1 MNKWLTSA
9 WMVLITLLILTT
21 VRWWDPLPVQR
32 LRLLN
37 FDGYQALLEKTTSDK
52 IVLYDI
58 GEEFL
63 KEHGQ
68 WPPKRTVFA
77 QLIADLYNAGAG
89 LVVLNI
95 LFAEEDRLGGDS
107 DFVSVLQQVPVVGTQ
122 VASVRGRDD
131 DATPRGLSY
140 SGNPFP
146 YLFQYPGAV
155 KNIKPI
161 ADALAGI
168 GMVSTVPEVDGV
180 VRRMPLFVRVGED
193 VIYPSLAMEILR
205 VLVNSKSAQIKTEAA
220 GISKVRVRGFP
231 IVETDPHARIWI
243 DFSTDIVRSTGALV
257 PAPTGLVSDVKGKI
271 VIVGLTAEGLTQTVP
286 TPFGAVDIHEFNA
299 KTLHTIMSGTSIKR
313 WDIANQLEILDFFLF
328 GLILIVLVPRVGMK
342 WTLPIVLFLFIQGAW
357 TGLYAFNHHKI
368 LFDLSYPLLG
378 GLLLYVQLLF
388 NKYARE
394 YAAKMLIKKQFGTY
408 LSPAMVMILQ
418 KNPEL
423 LKLGGET
430 KKLSILFA
438 DIRGF
443 TPISEQYKTDPQGLT
458 SLINRFL
465 TPMTDFIM
473 ARDGTIDKYMGDCIM
488 AFWNAPVNVDNH
500 EMKAVESAL
509 GMVQRLK
516 ELNNELESEGLMPIK
531 IGIGINTGEVVVGNM
546 GSNNRFDY
554 SILGDAAN
562 LASRLEGQSKSYG
575 QTLILGE
582 ETATAVQHELFS
594 IELDKIA
601 VKGKT
606 EGVRIFT
613 VLGNNDWVFHNTSW
627 YMYQQQHDK
636 FLALYRS
643 KKWKVAEKFATDLR
657 DGWPEMAEY
666 YDIMLDRIEDYK
678 ENDPGEDWDG
688 TYYARTK

>member
-1 MNKWLTSA
+1 MKLWTSS
-9 WMVLITLLILTT
+9 WMVLITLLILTA
-21 VRWWDPLPVQR
+21 VRWLDPTPVQR

-77 QLIADLYNAGAG
+77 QLTADLYNAGAG
-89 LVVLNI
+89 LVVFNI
-95 LFAEEDRLGGDS
+95 LFAEEDRLGGDA
-107 DFVSVLQQVPVVGTQ
+107 DFISVLQQVPVVGTQ

-180 VRRMPLFVRVGED
+180 VRRMPLFVRVGEK
-193 VIYPSLAMEILR
+193 VIYPSLPMEILR

-231 IVETDPHARIWI
+231 TVETDPHARIWI
-243 DFSTDIVRSTGALV
+243 DFSTEIPRNVDVTGKV
-257 PAPTGLVSDVKGKI
+257 

-313 WDIANQLEILDFFLF
+313 WDIANQLEVLDFFLF

-423 LKLGGET
+423 LRLGGET
-430 KKLSILFA
+430 KRISIMFS

-443 TPISEQYKTDPQGLT
+443 TPISEQYKTNPQGLT
-458 SLINRFL
+458 ALINRFL
-465 TPMTDFIM
+465 TPMTDLIM
-473 ARDGTIDKYMGDCIM
+473 SQQGTIDKYMGDCIM
-488 AFWNAPVNVDNH
+488 AFWNAPVNIENH
-500 EMKAVESAL
+500 EKESVESAL
-509 GMVQRLK
+509 KMVERLK
-516 ELNNELESEGLMPIK
+516 ELNVELESEGLMPIK
-531 IGIGINTGEVVVGNM
+531 IGIGINTGECVVGNM
-546 GSNNRFDY
+546 GSDKRFDY
-554 SILGDAAN
+554 SVLGDAAN
-562 LASRLEGQSKSYG
+562 LASRLEGQSKGYG
-575 QTLILGE
+575 VTIILGE
-582 ETATAVQHELFS
+582 ETATAVENDLFN
-594 IELDKIA
+594 IELDSIA
-601 VKGKT
+601 VKGKKDS
-606 EGVRIFT
+606 VRIFT
-613 VLGNNDWVFHNTSW
+613 VLGNNDWVFHNTNW

-636 FLALYRS
+636 FLALYRGQ
-643 KKWKVAEKFATDLR
+643 KWIVAERFATDLR
-657 DGWPEMAEY
+657 DGWPEMTDY
-666 YDIMLDRIEDYK
+666 YNIMLQRIGEYK
-678 ENDPGEDWDG
+678 NNPPGKDWDG
-688 TYYARTK
+688 VYRATTK

>member
-1 MNKWLTSA
+1 MSRFLTSA

-21 VRWWDPLPVQR
+21 VRWWDPIPVQR

-52 IVLYDI
+52 IVLYDL

-122 VASVRGRDD
+122 VASARALDD
-131 DATPRGLSY
+131 EATPRGLSY
-140 SGNPFP
+140 SGDPFP
-146 YLFQYPGAV
+146 WLFEYPGAV

-180 VRRMPLFVRVGED
+180 VRRMPLFVRVGEK
-193 VIYPSLAMEILR
+193 VIYPSLPMEILR

-231 IVETDPHARIWI
+231 IVETDPYARIWI
-243 DFSTDIVRSTGALV
+243 DFSTEIPRNVDVTGKV
-257 PAPTGLVSDVKGKI
+257 

-342 WTLPIVLFLFIQGAW
+342 WTLPIVLLLFSSGAYSAV
-357 TGLYAFNHHKI
+357 YAFNHYKI

-378 GLLLYVQLLF
+378 GLLLYIQLLF

-443 TPISEQYKTDPQGLT
+443 TPISEQYKTNPQGLT

-465 TPMTDFIM
+465 TPMTDLIM
-473 ARDGTIDKYMGDCIM
+473 SRDGTIDKYMGDCIM
-488 AFWNAPVNVDNH
+488 AFWNAPVNVDEH
-500 EMKAVESAL
+500 EKQAVESAL
-509 GMVQRLK
+509 EMVDRLD
-516 ELNNELESEGLMPIK
+516 ELNVELEGEGKMPIK

-562 LASRLEGQSKSYG
+562 LASRLEGQSKGYG
-575 QTLILGE
+575 VTIIMGE
-582 ETATAVQHELFS
+582 ETATAVDNELFN

-601 VKGKT
+601 VKGKKDAI
-606 EGVRIFT
+606 RIFT
-613 VLGNNDWVFHNTSW
+613 VLGNNDWVFKNTNW
-627 YMYQQQHDK
+627 YMYQQQHVK
-636 FLALYRS
+636 FLHLYRGQ
-643 KKWKVAEKFATDLR
+643 KWIVAERFAKDLR
-657 DGWPEMAEY
+657 DGWPEMAKY
-666 YDIMLDRIEDYK
+666 YDVMIDRINEFK
-678 ENDPGEDWDG
+678 KNPPGDDWDG
-688 TYYARTK
+688 VYRAETK

>member
-1 MNKWLTSA
+1 MNKWLTSS
-9 WMVLITLLILTT
+9 WMVVITLLILTT
-21 VRWWDPLPVQR
+21 VRWWDPTPVQR

-95 LFAEEDRLGGDS
+95 LFAEEDRLGGDA
-107 DFVSVLQQVPVVGTQ
+107 DFISVLQQVPVVGTQ

-140 SGNPFP
+140 SGDPLP

-180 VRRMPLFVRVGED
+180 VRRMPLFVRVGEK
-193 VIYPSLAMEILR
+193 VIYPSLPMEILR

-220 GISKVRVRGFP
+220 GITKVRVRGFP
-231 IVETDPHARIWI
+231 IVETDPNARIWI
-243 DFSTDIVRSTGALV
+243 DYSTHIERNT
-257 PAPTGLVSDVKGKI
+257 DVKGKI

-286 TPFGAVDIHEFNA
+286 TPFGPQDIHEVNA
-299 KTLHTIMSGTSIKR
+299 KTLHTIMTGTSIKR
-313 WDIANQLEILDFFLF
+313 LDTSLLIELGSFFLF
-328 GLILIVLVPRVGMK
+328 GIILILVVPRVSVK
-342 WTLPIVLFLFIQGAW
+342 WTIPTFVLLFSGVA
-357 TGLYAFNHHKI
+357 YAGVYSFSHHRL
-368 LFDLSYPLLG
+368 LFDLAYPLGG
-378 GLLLYVQLLF
+378 GLLLYVQLMF
-388 NKYARE
+388 NNFARE
-394 YAAKMLIKKQFGTY
+394 FRLKQQIKKQFGTY

-430 KKLSILFA
+430 KKLTIMFS

-465 TPMTDFIM
+465 TPMTDLLM
-473 ARDGTIDKYMGDCIM
+473 GRKGTIDKYMGDCIM
-488 AFWNAPVNVDNH
+488 AFWNAPVNVDEH
-500 EMKAVESAL
+500 EKQAVESAL
-509 GMVQRLK
+509 EMVDKLD
-516 ELNNELESEGLMPIK
+516 ELNAELESEGKLPIK

-562 LASRLEGQSKSYG
+562 LASRLEGQSKGYG
-575 QTLILGE
+575 VTIILGE
-582 ETATAVQHELFS
+582 ETATAVENDLFN
-594 IELDKIA
+594 IELDSIA
-601 VKGKT
+601 VKGKKDS
-606 EGVRIFT
+606 VRIFT
-613 VLGNNDWVFHNTSW
+613 VLGNNEWVFKNTNW
-627 YMYQQQHDK
+627 YFYQQQHEK
-636 FLALYRS
+636 FLKLYRGQA
-643 KKWKVAEKFATDLR
+643 WETAARFATDLKR
-657 DGWPEMAEY
+657 EWTEMSDY
-666 YDIMLDRIEDYK
+666 YDIMLGRIQSYL
-678 ENDPGEDWDG
+678 ENPPGDDWDG
-688 TYYARTK
+688 VYRAETK

>member
-1 MNKWLTSA
+1 MTTKILTSA
-9 WMVLITLLILTT
+9 WMVLITLLILTSI
-21 VRWWDPLPVQR
+21 RYWDPTPVQR

-37 FDGYQALLEKTTSDK
+37 FDGYQALLDKTTSDK

-58 GEEFL
+58 GEKEL

-68 WPPKRTVFA
+68 WPWKRTVIA
-77 QLIADLYNAGAG
+77 QLVADLYNAGAG

-95 LFAEEDRLGGDS
+95 LFAEEDRLGGDG
-107 DFVSVLQQVPVVGTQ
+107 DLVSVLQQVPVVGVQ
-122 VASVRGRDD
+122 AASSRAIEGQ
-131 DATPRGLSY
+131 ATPRGLSF

-146 YLFQYPGAV
+146 YLYTYGGAV
-155 KNIKPI
+155 RNIKPI
-161 ADALAGI
+161 ADALAGV
-168 GMVSTVPEVDGV
+168 GMVSTVPEIDGV
-180 VRRMPLFVRVGED
+180 VRRVPLFVRVGEN
-193 VIYPSLAMEILR
+193 VIYPSLPMEILR
-205 VLVNSKSAQIKTEAA
+205 VLVGSKSAQIKTEAA

-231 IVETDPHARIWI
+231 IVETDAHARIFI
-243 DFSTDIVRSTGALV
+243 DYSTQIERNT
-257 PAPTGLVSDVKGKI
+257 DVKGKV
-271 VIVGLTAEGLTQTVP
+271 VIVGLTAEGLGTLVA
-286 TPFGAVDIHEFNA
+286 TPFGAQDTHEVNA
-299 KTLHTIMSGTSIKR
+299 KALHTIMTGTSIQR
-313 WDIANQLEILDFFLF
+313 WDMANELEVLDFFLF
-328 GLILIVLVPRVGMK
+328 GIILILLVPRLGMK
-342 WTLPIVLFLFIQGAW
+342 WTLPIVLFLFSTGAYSAV
-357 TGLYAFNHHKI
+357 YAFNHHKI

-473 ARDGTIDKYMGDCIM
+473 ARNGTIDKYMGDCIM
-488 AFWNAPVNVDNH
+488 AFWNAPVNVSDH
-500 EMKAVESAL
+500 ELKAVESAL

-516 ELNNELESEGLMPIK
+516 ELNDELESERLMPIK

-562 LASRLEGQSKSYG
+562 LASRLEGQSKGYG
-575 QTLILGE
+575 VTIILGE
-582 ETATAVQHELFS
+582 ETARAVDNELYCV
-594 IELDKIA
+594 ELDKIA
-601 VKGKT
+601 VKGK
-606 EGVRIFT
+606 EDAIRIFT
-613 VLGNNDWVFHNTSW
+613 VLGKADWVLHNTDW
-627 YMYQQQHDK
+627 FALDQQHEK
-636 FLALYRS
+636 FLTLYRGQS
-643 KKWKVAEKFATDLR
+643 WKVAEKFANDLKNS
-657 DGWPEMAEY
+657 WPDMADY
-666 YDIMLDRIEDYK
+666 YDIMLNRIAEYK
-678 ENDPGEDWDG
+678 ENSPGEDWDG
-688 TYYARTK
+688 VYRATTK

>member
-1 MNKWLTSA
+1 
-9 WMVLITLLILTT
+9 MVVITLLILTT
-21 VRWWDPLPVQR
+21 VRWWDPTPVQR

-37 FDGYQALLEKTTSDK
+37 FDGYQALLEKTTSEQ

-95 LFAEEDRLGGDS
+95 LFAEEDRLGGDA
-107 DFVSVLQQVPVVGTQ
+107 DFISVLQQVPVVGTQ

-161 ADALAGI
+161 ADTLAGI

-180 VRRMPLFVRVGED
+180 VRRMPLFVRVGEK
-193 VIYPSLAMEILR
+193 VIYPSLPMEILR

-243 DFSTDIVRSTGALV
+243 DYSTHIERNT
-257 PAPTGLVSDVKGKI
+257 DVKGKI

-286 TPFGAVDIHEFNA
+286 TPFGAQDIHEVNA

-342 WTLPIVLFLFIQGAW
+342 WTLPIVLFLFSTGAYSAV
-357 TGLYAFNHHKI
+357 YAFNHHKI

-430 KKLSILFA
+430 KNLSILFA

-458 SLINRFL
+458 QLINRFL
-465 TPMTDFIM
+465 TPMTDYIM
-473 ARDGTIDKYMGDCIM
+473 FRDGTIDKYMGDCIM
-488 AFWNAPVNVDNH
+488 AFWNAPVNVDEH
-500 EMKAVESAL
+500 EKLAVLSAL
-509 GMVQRLK
+509 GMVDRLK
-516 ELNNELESEGLMPIK
+516 DLNDELESEGLMPIK
-531 IGIGINTGEVVVGNM
+531 IGIGINTGEVVVCNM

-562 LASRLEGQSKSYG
+562 LASRLEGQSKGYG
-575 QTLILGE
+575 VTIILGE
-582 ETATAVQHELFS
+582 ETATAVENDLFN
-594 IELDKIA
+594 IELDSIA
-601 VKGKT
+601 VKGKKDS
-606 EGVRIFT
+606 VRIFT
-613 VLGNNDWVFHNTSW
+613 VLGNNEWVFKNTNW
-627 YMYQQQHDK
+627 YFYQQQHEK
-636 FLALYRS
+636 FLKLYRGQA
-643 KKWKVAEKFATDLR
+643 WETAARFAKDLK
-657 DGWPEMAEY
+657 DAWPEMADY
-666 YDIMLDRIEDYK
+666 YDVMLGRIQSYL
-678 ENDPGEDWDG
+678 ENPPGEDWDG
-688 TYYARTK
+688 VYRAETK

>member
-1 MNKWLTSA
+1 MKLWTSS
-9 WMVLITLLILTT
+9 WMVVITLLILTT
-21 VRWWDPLPVQR
+21 VRWWDPTPVQR

-95 LFAEEDRLGGDS
+95 LFAEEDRLGGDA
-107 DFVSVLQQVPVVGTQ
+107 DFISVLQQVPVVGTQ

-161 ADALAGI
+161 ADTLAGI

-180 VRRMPLFVRVGED
+180 VRRMPLFVRVGEK
-193 VIYPSLAMEILR
+193 VIYPSLPMEILR

-243 DFSTDIVRSTGALV
+243 DYSTHIERNT
-257 PAPTGLVSDVKGKI
+257 DVKGKI

-286 TPFGAVDIHEFNA
+286 TPFGPQDIHEVNA

-342 WTLPIVLFLFIQGAW
+342 WTLPIVLFLFSTGAYSAV
-357 TGLYAFNHHKI
+357 YAFNHHKI

-458 SLINRFL
+458 QLINRFL
-465 TPMTDFIM
+465 TPMTDYIM
-473 ARDGTIDKYMGDCIM
+473 FRDGTIDKYMGDCIM
-488 AFWNAPVNVDNH
+488 AFWNAPVNVDEH
-500 EMKAVESAL
+500 EKLAVLSAL
-509 GMVQRLK
+509 GMVDRLK
-516 ELNNELESEGLMPIK
+516 DLNDELESEGLMPIK

-562 LASRLEGQSKSYG
+562 LASRLEGQSKGYG
-575 QTLILGE
+575 VTIILGE
-582 ETATAVQHELFS
+582 ETATAVENDLFN
-594 IELDKIA
+594 IELDSIA
-601 VKGKT
+601 VKGKKDS
-606 EGVRIFT
+606 VRIFT
-613 VLGNNDWVFHNTSW
+613 VLGNNEWVFKKTNW
-627 YMYQQQHDK
+627 YFYQQQHEK
-636 FLALYRS
+636 FLKLYRGQA
-643 KKWKVAEKFATDLR
+643 WEMAAKFATDLK
-657 DGWPEMAEY
+657 DGWPEMSDY
-666 YDIMLDRIEDYK
+666 YDVMLGRIQSYL
-678 ENDPGEDWDG
+678 ENPPGEDWDLSLIHI
-688 TYYARTK
+688 

>member
-1 MNKWLTSA
+1 MTKWFTSA

-21 VRWWDPLPVQR
+21 VRWWDPTPVQR

-52 IVLYDI
+52 IVLYDL

-68 WPPKRTVFA
+68 WPPNRKVIG
-77 QLIADLYNAGAG
+77 QLVQDLYIQGAA

-95 LFAEEDRLGGDS
+95 LFAEEDRLGGDD
-107 DFVSVLQQVPVVGTQ
+107 DFITILSKYPVVGTQ
-122 VASVRGRDD
+122 AASTRAIDTV
-131 DATPRGLSY
+131 ATPRGLSF
-140 SGNPFP
+140 SGDPRP
-146 YLFQYPGAV
+146 WLYTYPGAV
-155 KNIKPI
+155 SNILPI
-161 ADALAGI
+161 AAKLKGI

-180 VRRMPLFVRVGED
+180 VRRMPLFVRVGEKT
-193 VIYPSLAMEILR
+193 IYPSLPMEILR

-243 DFSTDIVRSTGALV
+243 DYSTEIPRNV
-257 PAPTGLVSDVKGKI
+257 DVKGKV

-286 TPFGAVDIHEFNA
+286 TPFGAQDIHEVNA

-328 GLILIVLVPRVGMK
+328 GLLLIVLVPRVGMK
-342 WTLPIVLFLFIQGAW
+342 WTLPVVLFLFSTGAW
-357 TGLYAFNHHKI
+357 SAVYAFNHHKI
-368 LFDLSYPLLG
+368 LFDISYPLLG

-488 AFWNAPVNVDNH
+488 AFWNAPVNVENH

-575 QTLILGE
+575 VTIILGE
-582 ETATAVQHELFS
+582 ETATAIENDLFN
-594 IELDKIA
+594 IELDSIA
-601 VKGKT
+601 VKGKNDA
-606 EGVRIFT
+606 VRIFT
-613 VLGNNDWVFHNTSW
+613 VLGNNDWVFHNTNW
-627 YMYQQQHDK
+627 YMYQQQHEK
-636 FLALYRS
+636 FLVLYRAQ
-643 KKWKVAEKFATDLR
+643 KWVVAEKFATDLR
-657 DGWPEMAEY
+657 DGWPEMADY
-666 YDIMLDRIEDYK
+666 YDIMLDRIGEYK
-678 ENDPGEDWDG
+678 DNPPAKDWDG
-688 TYYARTK
+688 VYRATTK

>member
-1 MNKWLTSA
+1 MKLWTSA

-21 VRWWDPLPVQR
+21 VRWWDPTPVQR

-37 FDGYQALLEKTTSDK
+37 FDGYQALLDKTTSDK

-95 LFAEEDRLGGDS
+95 LFAEEDRLGGDA

-161 ADALAGI
+161 ADTLAGI

-180 VRRMPLFVRVGED
+180 VRRMPLFVRVGEK
-193 VIYPSLAMEILR
+193 VIYPSLPMEILR

-243 DFSTDIVRSTGALV
+243 DYSTHIERNTNVE
-257 PAPTGLVSDVKGKI
+257 GKI

-286 TPFGAVDIHEFNA
+286 TPFGAQDIHEVNA

-342 WTLPIVLFLFIQGAW
+342 WTLPIVLFLFSTGAYSAV
-357 TGLYAFNHHKI
+357 YAFNHHKI
-368 LFDLSYPLLG
+368 LFDISYPLLG

-443 TPISEQYKTDPQGLT
+443 TPISEQYKTNPQGLT
-458 SLINRFL
+458 TLINRFL
-465 TPMTDFIM
+465 TPMTDYIM
-473 ARDGTIDKYMGDCIM
+473 FRDGTIDKYMGDCIM
-488 AFWNAPVNVDNH
+488 AFWNAPVNVDEH
-500 EMKAVESAL
+500 EKLAVLAAL
-509 GMVQRLK
+509 GMVERLK
-516 ELNNELESEGLMPIK
+516 DLNNELESEGLMPIK

-562 LASRLEGQSKSYG
+562 LASRLEGQSKGYG
-575 QTLILGE
+575 VTIILGE
-582 ETATAVQHELFS
+582 ETATAVENDLFN
-594 IELDKIA
+594 IELDSIA
-601 VKGKT
+601 VKGKKDS
-606 EGVRIFT
+606 VRIFT
-613 VLGNNDWVFHNTSW
+613 VLGNNEWVFKNTNW
-627 YMYQQQHDK
+627 YFNQQQHEK
-636 FLALYRS
+636 FLKLYRGQA
-643 KKWKVAEKFATDLR
+643 WEIAARFAKDLK
-657 DGWPEMAEY
+657 DAWPEMADY
-666 YDIMLDRIEDYK
+666 YDVMLGRIQSYL
-678 ENDPGEDWDG
+678 ENPPGEDWDG
-688 TYYARTK
+688 VYRAETK

>member
-1 MNKWLTSA
+1 MKLWTSA

-21 VRWWDPLPVQR
+21 VRWWDPTPVQR

-68 WPPKRTVFA
+68 WPPKRTVLA
-77 QLIADLYNAGAG
+77 QLTADLYNAGAG
-89 LVVLNI
+89 LVVFNI
-95 LFAEEDRLGGDS
+95 LFAEEDRLGGDA

-131 DATPRGLSY
+131 DATPRGLSF

-161 ADALAGI
+161 ADTLAGI

-180 VRRMPLFVRVGED
+180 VRRMPLFVRVGEK
-193 VIYPSLAMEILR
+193 VIYPSLPMEILR
-205 VLVNSKSAQIKTEAA
+205 VLVGSKSAQIKTEAA
-220 GISKVRVRGFP
+220 GITKVRVRGFP
-231 IVETDPHARIWI
+231 IVETDAHARIWI
-243 DFSTDIVRSTGALV
+243 DYSTEIPRNA
-257 PAPTGLVSDVKGKI
+257 DVKGKV

-286 TPFGAVDIHEFNA
+286 TPFGAQDIHEVSA

-313 WDIANQLEILDFFLF
+313 WDIANQLEVLDFFLF
-328 GLILIVLVPRVGMK
+328 GLILIVLVPRLGMK
-342 WTLPIVLFLFIQGAW
+342 WTLPIVLFLFSTGAW
-357 TGLYAFNHHKI
+357 SGVYAFNNHKL

-430 KKLSILFA
+430 KRISIMFS

-443 TPISEQYKTDPQGLT
+443 TPISEQYKTNPQGLT
-458 SLINRFL
+458 ALINRFL
-465 TPMTDFIM
+465 TPMTDLIM
-473 ARDGTIDKYMGDCIM
+473 SRDGTIDKYMGDCIM
-488 AFWNAPVNVDNH
+488 AFWNAPVNIESH
-500 EMKAVESAL
+500 EKEAVESAL
-509 GMVQRLK
+509 KMVERLK
-516 ELNNELESEGLMPIK
+516 ELNNELESEGLMPIN
-531 IGIGINTGEVVVGNM
+531 IGIGINTGECVVGNM
-546 GSNNRFDY
+546 GSDKRFDY

-575 QTLILGE
+575 VTIILGE
-582 ETATAVQHELFS
+582 ETATAVENDLFN
-594 IELDKIA
+594 IELDSIA
-601 VKGKT
+601 VKGKKDS
-606 EGVRIFT
+606 VRIFT
-613 VLGNNDWVFHNTSW
+613 VLGNNEWVFHNTNW
-627 YMYQQQHDK
+627 YGLQQQHEK
-636 FLALYRS
+636 FLVLYRAQ
-643 KKWKVAEKFATDLR
+643 KWMIAEKFASDLR
-657 DGWPEMAEY
+657 RAWPEMSDY
-666 YDIMLDRIEDYK
+666 YDIMLKRIGEYRD
-678 ENDPGEDWDG
+678 NPPGEDWDG
-688 TYYARTK
+688 VYRATSK

>member
-1 MNKWLTSA
+1 MKLWTSS
-9 WMVLITLLILTT
+9 WMVVITLLILTT
-21 VRWWDPLPVQR
+21 VRWWDPTPVQR

-37 FDGYQALLEKTTSDK
+37 FDGYQALLDKTTSDK

-95 LFAEEDRLGGDS
+95 LFAEEDRLGGDA

-161 ADALAGI
+161 ADTLAGI

-180 VRRMPLFVRVGED
+180 VRRMPLFVRVGEK
-193 VIYPSLAMEILR
+193 VIYPSLPMEILR

-243 DFSTDIVRSTGALV
+243 DYSTHIERNTNVE
-257 PAPTGLVSDVKGKI
+257 GKI

-286 TPFGAVDIHEFNA
+286 TPFGAQDIHEVNA

-342 WTLPIVLFLFIQGAW
+342 WTLPIVLFLFSTGAYSAV
-357 TGLYAFNHHKI
+357 YAFNHHKI
-368 LFDLSYPLLG
+368 LFDISYPLLG

-443 TPISEQYKTDPQGLT
+443 TPISEQYKTNPQGLT
-458 SLINRFL
+458 TLINRFL
-465 TPMTDFIM
+465 TPMTDYIM
-473 ARDGTIDKYMGDCIM
+473 FRDGTIDKYMGDCIM
-488 AFWNAPVNVDNH
+488 AFWNAPVNVDEH
-500 EMKAVESAL
+500 EKLAVLAAL
-509 GMVQRLK
+509 GMVERLK
-516 ELNNELESEGLMPIK
+516 DLNNELESEGLMPIK

-562 LASRLEGQSKSYG
+562 LASRLEGQSKGYG
-575 QTLILGE
+575 VTIILGE
-582 ETATAVQHELFS
+582 ETATAVENDLFN
-594 IELDKIA
+594 IELDSIA
-601 VKGKT
+601 VKGKKDS
-606 EGVRIFT
+606 VRIFT
-613 VLGNNDWVFHNTSW
+613 VLGNNEWVFKNTNW
-627 YMYQQQHDK
+627 YFNQQQHEK
-636 FLALYRS
+636 FLKLYRGQA
-643 KKWKVAEKFATDLR
+643 WETAARFAKDLK
-657 DGWPEMAEY
+657 DAWPEMAGY
-666 YDIMLDRIEDYK
+666 YDVMLGRIQSYL
-678 ENDPGEDWDG
+678 ENPPGDDWDG
-688 TYYARTK
+688 VYRAETK